1 LWPRTKIVRPAA
13 SGPRTKIVRP
23 APPARHRRRMP
34 PRRDRPILGPIHG
47 SIGTVRGARAAAHRR
62 RNRYGSGAWKVG
74 KSIVTGTVQCT
85 VPAPP
90 ESFYARNRSP

>member
-34 PRRDRPILGPIHG
+34 PRRDRTIHG

-74 KSIVTGTVQCT
+74 KSIVTGTVQCS

-90 ESFYARNRSP
+90 ESFYRWTGNVAKRE